1 MRTISSALESLSQT
15 SIPDWERVLLAF
27 LLIAFGFVAL
37 RVVVQLLM
45 RSLARGLKGQT
56 RELLRKFLVYTG
68 SGLLVISILNAT
80 GFSVGGL
87 LGAAGVLGI
96 AVGIASQTSLSNIIS
111 GVFLLSE
118 RFFEVGDVVRFGELT
133 GVVHSTDLLSVKIKS
148 FDNVLVRIP
157 NQNLI
162 EQSISNIT
170 RFPIRRL
177 DFVITIPIA
186 QSIEKSLEVL
196 REAGLSTTLVMEE
209 PEPVAFVREQT
220 PHGWSLLLGVWFER
234 QNVLAVRNIV
244 TAAIQTGF
252 QQRGLRI
259 QTAVIGVESTGPAM
273 PVKKFT

>member
-1 MRTISSALESLSQT
+1 MRPISSALESLSQT

>member
-1 MRTISSALESLSQT
+1 MRVITSALESLSHA
-15 SIPDWERVLLAF
+15 SVPDWERVLFAF
-27 LLIAFGFVAL
+27 LLIVAGFVVL
-37 RVVVQLLM
+37 RITVRLLM
-45 RSLARGLKGQT
+45 RSLGRGLKGQN

-68 SGLLVISILNAT
+68 SGLLVISVLNAT
-80 GFSVGGL
+80 GFNIGGL

-133 GVVHSTDLLSVKIKS
+133 GVVYSTDLLSIKIKT

-162 EQSISNIT
+162 EQSITNIT

-177 DFVITIPIA
+177 DFVITVPIA

-196 REAGLSTTLVMEE
+196 REAGSSTALVMEE

-220 PHGWSLLLGVWFER
+220 AHGWSLLLGVWFER
-234 QNVLAVRNIV
+234 RNVLAVRNIV
-244 TAAIQTGF
+244 TSSIQTGF
-252 QQRGLRI
+252 QQRGLTI
-259 QTAVIGVESTGPAM
+259 QTAVIVVESGTTSMAT
-273 PVKKFT
+273 KKFS